1 MPRVTHPGALPHP
14 YGPPAWPGLTVPA
27 ELAASQARFNGARGQ
42 AFIAG
47 LPERA
52 AHYRDAWGLRPDG
65 PAMHGMAS
73 LVLPVRLPAH
83 GDAPAVLKL
92 QLLDEES
99 AGEGAALRAWDGD
112 GAARLLAED
121 PATGTLLVERLDQAR
136 PLEALADTDEAV
148 TVLGTLLARLAA
160 RPAPPGLRS
169 LAGIADRLVRQAPRT
184 AASLSDPFERAL
196 LTDVAAAVREVLP
209 EPGDRLLHWDL
220 HYGNVLAPHPGTE
233 AATRG
238 PWLAIDPKPL
248 AGDPGFDLA
257 PALYNR
263 FDPGAVRRRFDALTA
278 LAGLDRARAARWT
291 LARVLQETRWNVLDG
306 AHRLQP
312 DQAHIARV
320 LLGRA

>member
-1 MPRVTHPGALPHP
+1 M
-14 YGPPAWPGLTVPA
+14 TVPA

-121 PATGTLLVERLDQAR
+121 P
-136 PLEALADTDEAV
+136 
-148 TVLGTLLARLAA
+148 
-160 RPAPPGLRS
+160 
-169 LAGIADRLVRQAPRT
+169 
-184 AASLSDPFERAL
+184 
-196 LTDVAAAVREVLP
+196 
-209 EPGDRLLHWDL
+209 
-220 HYGNVLAPHPGTE
+220 
-233 AATRG
+233 
-238 PWLAIDPKPL
+238 
-248 AGDPGFDLA
+248 
-257 PALYNR
+257 
-263 FDPGAVRRRFDALTA
+263 
-278 LAGLDRARAARWT
+278 
-291 LARVLQETRWNVLDG
+291 
-306 AHRLQP
+306 
-312 DQAHIARV
+312 
-320 LLGRA
+320 

>member
-1 MPRVTHPGALPHP
+1 M
-14 YGPPAWPGLTVPA
+14 TVPPG
-27 ELAASQARFNGARGQ
+27 LAASQVRYNGARGR
-42 AFIAG
+42 AFVAG
-47 LPERA
+47 LPQRA

-65 PAMHGMAS
+65 PAMHGTAS
-73 LVLPVRLPAH
+73 LVLPVRLTAH

-121 PATGTLLVERLDQAR
+121 PATGTLLVERLDSGR
-136 PLEALADTDEAV
+136 PLEGLVDTDEAV
-148 TVLGTLLARLAA
+148 AVLGTLLARLSA
-160 RPAPPGLRS
+160 RPAPPGTRR
-169 LAGIADRLVRQAPRT
+169 LADIADRLVQDAPRV
-184 AASLSDPFERAL
+184 AAALGDPFERAL

-233 AATRG
+233 AAARG

-278 LAGLDRARAARWT
+278 LAGLDRGRAARWT

-312 DQAHIARV
+312 DQAHLARV

>member
-1 MPRVTHPGALPHP
+1 MA
-14 YGPPAWPGLTVPA
+14 VPT
-27 ELAASQARFNGARGQ
+27 ELVASQARFNGSRGQ
-42 AFIAG
+42 AFTAA
-47 LPERA
+47 LPGRA
-52 AHYRDAWGLRPDG
+52 AHFRHAWGLRPDG
-65 PAMHGMAS
+65 PPMHGMAS

-83 GDAPAVLKL
+83 GDAAAMLKL
-92 QLLDEES
+92 QLLDEEN
-99 AGEGAALRAWDGD
+99 AGEGTALRAWNGD

-121 PATGTLLVERLDQAR
+121 PATGTLLLERLDAGR

-148 TVLGTLLARLAA
+148 AVLGTLLARLCAH
-160 RPAPPGLRS
+160 PAPPGLRR
-169 LAGIADRLVRQAPRT
+169 LADIAARLVHHAPRA

-196 LTDVAAAVREVLP
+196 LADVAAAVREVLP

-233 AATRG
+233 AAARG

-257 PALYNR
+257 PALHNR
-263 FDPGAVRRRFDALTA
+263 FDPAAVRRRFDALTA
-278 LAGLDRARAARWT
+278 LAGLDRGRAARWT
-291 LARVLQETRWNVLDG
+291 LARVLQETQWDVLDG